1 MDKSRIKWS
10 SSVLVDVFLVNF
22 AFLFAY
28 LTCRQLGFNLLE
40 QSTPLIVYTSALADA
55 SPYPLFFCNAAVVT
69 IVRVSLLLGF
79 NLYKPMWRHAAA
91 QEFRALAMSITLAT
105 VVLIGLSMLLKT
117 AWVLFVI
124 DGFYNFMLIGFTKF
138 SFQILHGSR
147 GKEVFVGDKN
157 KPSLGTRIFKPQAGS
172 PSEGVRH
179 SIGVTNLSYPRTKVL
194 IVGAGET
201 GIGVLRAL
209 RNHPERG
216 YVPVG
221 FIDDAPRKVGKSI
234 AGIEVLGTTRDL
246 TYIARKREIEEVVIA
261 IPSAPGGKI
270 RDIIRQCEYRGCQ
283 FKIVPNIH
291 AILEG
296 RASVNPI
303 REVRFEDLLNRSTSH
318 SDIAEVSKH
327 LSGKR
332 VMVTGAGGSIG
343 SELCR
348 QVAKLNP
355 ELLILFGRGENSL
368 YFMDIELRESEP
380 ELNRALIIG
389 DIRDAAKVS
398 QITGK
403 YKPDIIF
410 HAAAHKHVKFMENH
424 PDEAVKNNILGTQNL
439 IDAAIKHD
447 VEAFILVSSDKAVNP
462 TSVYGASKR
471 VTEKLIQSKANSVL
485 DNSLAGRPRFIAVR
499 FGNVIGSRAS
509 VLPNF
514 KRQIAKG
521 GPVTVTHRE
530 ATRYFMTIPEAV
542 QLLIQAGAM
551 GNGGEILML
560 DMGDPIK
567 ILDLAQDLIRL
578 SGLEVDKDIKI
589 AFTGLEPGEKL
600 YEELLTPQEGVT
612 ATKHQ
617 RIFVASG
624 LETPPTV
631 IEERQL
637 LSDIQELS
645 QLADELD
652 AEGIVAKFQEL
663 VPTYEP
669 NRAFL
674 AESGNIPSNEDK
686 TSEIIRFE
694 AELGNISPVANRR

>member
-1 MDKSRIKWS
+1 MDKPKIKWS
-10 SSVLVDVFLVNF
+10 FTIVVDALLVNL

-28 LTCRQLGFNLLE
+28 LTGRQLGFDFLE
-40 QSTPLIVYTSALADA
+40 QATALSTILQNADL
-55 SPYPLFFCNAAVVT
+55 SPFQPQHITGFGIAAAVT
-69 IVRVSLLLGF
+69 IVRVGLLLAF
-79 NLYKPMWRHAAA
+79 NLYKPIWQYAAA
-91 QEFRALAMSITLAT
+91 KEFRALATAIIVAT
-105 VVLIGLSMLLKT
+105 VGLIGLSMLLKI
-117 AWVLFVI
+117 AWVLFLI
-124 DGFYNFMLIGFTKF
+124 DGFYNFALIGFTKF
-138 SFQILHGSR
+138 SAQIFQRDKRTIQKRAQSHKGAIGLHS
-147 GKEVFVGDKN
+147 ESQPSMQ
-157 KPSLGTRIFKPQAGS
+157 KPP
-172 PSEGVRH
+172 
-179 SIGVTNLSYPRTKVL
+179 TKVL

-209 RNHPERG
+209 RNHPEKG

-221 FIDDAPRKVGKSI
+221 FIDDAPHKVGRSV
-234 AGIEVLGTTRDL
+234 AGLEVLGTTRDL
-246 TYIARKREIEEVVIA
+246 TYIARKREIDEVVIA

-296 RASVNPI
+296 RASVSQI
-303 REVRFEDLLNRSTSH
+303 REVRFEDLLNRSTSQM
-318 SDIAEVSKH
+318 DLAEVSKY

-348 QVAKLNP
+348 QVAKLDP

-368 YFMDIELRESEP
+368 YHTDIELRESEP
-380 ELNRALIIG
+380 YLNRALVIG
-389 DIRDAAKVS
+389 DIRDNAKVS
-398 QITGK
+398 QVTRK
-403 YKPDIIF
+403 YRPDIIF

-439 IDAAIKHD
+439 INAAIEHE

-471 VTEKLIQSKANSVL
+471 VTEKLVQCKAKQN
-485 DNSLAGRPRFIAVR
+485 RTRFIAVR

-509 VLPNF
+509 VIPNF

-551 GNGGEILML
+551 GNDGEILML
-560 DMGDPIK
+560 DMGEPIK

-578 SGLEVDKDIKI
+578 SGLEVDTDIKI
-589 AFTGLEPGEKL
+589 EFTGLEPGEKL

-617 RIFVASG
+617 RIFVAQ
-624 LETPPTV
+624 LEQ
-631 IEERQL
+631 IAERQL
-637 LSDIQELS
+637 LSQIEELS
-645 QLADELD
+645 QLADALD
-652 AEGIVAKFQEL
+652 SEGIVTKFQEL
-663 VPTYEP
+663 VPTYQP

-674 AESGNIPSNEDK
+674 TEDDEDSA
-686 TSEIIRFE
+686 SEIIQFPTETETETVR
-694 AELGNISPVANRR
+694 ASRR

>member
-1 MDKSRIKWS
+1 MDKRTIKWS
-10 SSVLVDVFLVNF
+10 STILIDTVLVNL

-28 LTCRQLGFNLLE
+28 LTSKEFGFDLLKQPIPFSTLLQNADISPPQYFLG
-40 QSTPLIVYTSALADA
+40 I
-55 SPYPLFFCNAAVVT
+55 AAVVT
-69 IVRVSLLLGF
+69 IIRIGLLLGF
-79 NLYKPMWRHAAA
+79 NLYKPMWQHASVK
-91 QEFRALAMSITLAT
+91 EFRTLATAITLAT
-105 VVLIGLSMLLKT
+105 VALIGLSILTKI
-117 AWVLFVI
+117 AWVLFLI
-124 DGFYNFMLIGFTKF
+124 DGLYNFALIGFTKF
-138 SFQILHGSR
+138 SARILQEDNAS
-147 GKEVFVGDKN
+147 VDLNVQPPSLAKN
-157 KPSLGTRIFKPQAGS
+157 KDGMIAQLPPRKP
-172 PSEGVRH
+172 P
-179 SIGVTNLSYPRTKVL
+179 TKVL

-209 RNHPERG
+209 RNHPKKG

-221 FIDDAPRKVGKSI
+221 FIDDAPNKVGRSV
-234 AGIEVLGTTRDL
+234 AGLEVLGTTRDL
-246 TYIARKREIEEVVIA
+246 TYIARKREINEVVIA

-296 RASVNPI
+296 RASVSQI
-303 REVRFEDLLNRSTSH
+303 REVRYEDLLNRSTSQM
-318 SDIAEVSKH
+318 DIAEVSKY

-348 QVAKLNP
+348 QVSELDP

-368 YFMDIELRESEP
+368 YHTDIELKESEP
-380 ELNRALIIG
+380 ELNRAVIIG
-389 DIRDAAKVS
+389 DIRDDAKVS
-398 QITGK
+398 QIIRK
-403 YKPDIIF
+403 YRPHIIF

-439 IDAAIKHD
+439 IDSAIKHE

-471 VTEKLIQSKANSVL
+471 VTEKLIQCKARQN
-485 DNSLAGRPRFIAVR
+485 GTRFIAVR

-560 DMGDPIK
+560 DMGEPIK
-567 ILDLAQDLIRL
+567 ILDLAEDLIRL
-578 SGLEVDKDIKI
+578 SGLEVDRDIKI

-617 RIFVASG
+617 RIFVAQ
-624 LETPPTV
+624 LEQ
-631 IEERQL
+631 IEEKQL
-637 LSDIQELS
+637 LFQIGELS
-645 QLADELD
+645 RLADTLD
-652 AEGIVAKFQEL
+652 TEGIISTFQEL
-663 VPTYEP
+663 VPTYQP

-674 AESGNIPSNEDK
+674 EDDADS
-686 TSEIIRFE
+686 TSEIIQFPTE
-694 AELGNISPVANRR
+694 TKTANVNRR

>member
-1 MDKSRIKWS
+1 MDKPKIKWS
-10 SSVLVDVFLVNF
+10 FTIVVDVLLVNF

-28 LTCRQLGFNLLE
+28 LTSRQLGFDFLE
-40 QSTPLIVYTSALADA
+40 QSTVLSTILQNADI
-55 SPYPLFFCNAAVVT
+55 SPFQPQHVIGFGIATAVT
-69 IVRVSLLLGF
+69 IVRIGLLLAF
-79 NLYKPMWRHAAA
+79 NLYKPIWQYAAA
-91 QEFRALAMSITLAT
+91 QEFRTLAT
-105 VVLIGLSMLLKT
+105 AIIVATVGLIGLSMLLKI
-117 AWVLFVI
+117 AWVLFLI
-124 DGFYNFMLIGFTKF
+124 DGFYNFALIGFTKF
-138 SFQILHGSR
+138 SAQIFQRDKGVLHRRSQS
-147 GKEVFVGDKN
+147 N
-157 KPSLGTRIFKPQAGS
+157 KGAIGLHSESQPSMQRP
-172 PSEGVRH
+172 P
-179 SIGVTNLSYPRTKVL
+179 TKVL

-209 RNHPERG
+209 RNHPEKG
-216 YVPVG
+216 YVPIG
-221 FIDDAPRKVGKSI
+221 FIDDAPHKVGRSV
-234 AGIEVLGTTRDL
+234 AGLEVLGTTRDL
-246 TYIARKREIEEVVIA
+246 TYIARKREIDEVVIA

-296 RASVNPI
+296 RASVSQI
-303 REVRFEDLLNRSTSH
+303 REVRFEDLLNRSTSQM
-318 SDIAEVSKH
+318 DLAEVSKY

-348 QVAKLNP
+348 QVAKLDP

-368 YFMDIELRESEP
+368 YHTDIELRESEP
-380 ELNRALIIG
+380 QLNRALVIG
-389 DIRDAAKVS
+389 DIRDNAKVS
-398 QITGK
+398 QVTRK
-403 YKPDIIF
+403 YRPDIIF

-439 IDAAIKHD
+439 INAAIEHE

-471 VTEKLIQSKANSVL
+471 VTEKLVQCKAKQN
-485 DNSLAGRPRFIAVR
+485 RTRFIAVR

-509 VLPNF
+509 VIPNF

-551 GNGGEILML
+551 GNDGEILML
-560 DMGDPIK
+560 DMGEPIK

-578 SGLEVDKDIKI
+578 SGLEVDTDIKI
-589 AFTGLEPGEKL
+589 EFTGLEPGEKL

-617 RIFVASG
+617 RIFVAQ
-624 LETPPTV
+624 LEQ

-637 LSDIQELS
+637 LSQIGELS
-645 QLADELD
+645 QLADALD
-652 AEGIVAKFQEL
+652 SEGIVSKFQEL
-663 VPTYEP
+663 VPTYQP

-674 AESGNIPSNEDK
+674 TDSDED
-686 TSEIIRFE
+686 SASDIIQFPTETETETVR
-694 AELGNISPVANRR
+694 ANRR

>member
-1 MDKSRIKWS
+1 MDKPKIKWS
-10 SSVLVDVFLVNF
+10 FTIVVDVLLVNL

-28 LTCRQLGFNLLE
+28 LTSRQFGFDFLE
-40 QSTPLIVYTSALADA
+40 QPA
-55 SPYPLFFCNAAVVT
+55 PLFAILQNADLSPLQPQHVIVLGTVAGVT
-69 IVRVSLLLGF
+69 IVRIGFLLAF
-79 NLYKPMWRHAAA
+79 NLYKPIWQYAAA
-91 QEFRALAMSITLAT
+91 KEFRSLAT
-105 VVLIGLSMLLKT
+105 AIIFATVGLIGLSMLLKI
-117 AWVLFVI
+117 AWVLFLI
-124 DGFYNFMLIGFTKF
+124 DGFYNFALIGFTKF
-138 SFQILHGSR
+138 SVQILQ
-147 GKEVFVGDKN
+147 KDKQ
-157 KPSLGTRIFKPQAGS
+157 TVHRRPQKNND
-172 PSEGVRH
+172 
-179 SIGVTNLSYPRTKVL
+179 SIGLNSEPQLPIQKPPTKVL

-209 RNHPERG
+209 RNHPEKG

-221 FIDDAPRKVGKSI
+221 FIDDASHKVDRSV
-234 AGIEVLGTTRDL
+234 AGLEVLGTTRDL
-246 TYIARKREIEEVVIA
+246 TYIARKREIDEVVIA

-283 FKIVPNIH
+283 FRIVPNIH

-296 RASVNPI
+296 RASVSQI
-303 REVRFEDLLNRSTSH
+303 REVRFEDLLNRSTSQM
-318 SDIAEVSKH
+318 DLAAVSKY

-368 YFMDIELRESEP
+368 YHTDIELRESEP
-380 ELNRALIIG
+380 QINRALVIG
-389 DIRDAAKVS
+389 DIRDNAKVS
-398 QITGK
+398 QVTRK
-403 YKPDIIF
+403 YRPDIIF

-439 IDAAIKHD
+439 INAAIKHE

-462 TSVYGASKR
+462 TSVYGVSKR
-471 VTEKLIQSKANSVL
+471 VTEKLVQCKAKQN
-485 DNSLAGRPRFIAVR
+485 RTRFIAVR

-509 VLPNF
+509 VIPNF

-542 QLLIQAGAM
+542 QLLIQAGTM
-551 GNGGEILML
+551 GNDGEILML

-578 SGLEVDKDIKI
+578 SGLEVDRDIKI
-589 AFTGLEPGEKL
+589 EFTGLEPGEKL

-617 RIFVASG
+617 RIFVAQ
-624 LETPPTV
+624 LEQ

-637 LSDIQELS
+637 LSQIEELS
-645 QLADELD
+645 QLADALD
-652 AEGIVAKFQEL
+652 SEGIVSKFQEL
-663 VPTYEP
+663 VPTYQP

-674 AESGNIPSNEDK
+674 TESDVDSA
-686 TSEIIRFE
+686 SEIIQFPTETGIAR
-694 AELGNISPVANRR
+694 ANRR

>member
-1 MDKSRIKWS
+1 MDKPKIKWS
-10 SSVLVDVFLVNF
+10 SLIVIDVILINI

-28 LTCRQLGFNLLE
+28 LTSLQFGFDLLK
-40 QSTPLIVYTSALADA
+40 QPTPFSAVLQNADIPAYQYFLAV
-55 SPYPLFFCNAAVVT
+55 AAIVT
-69 IVRVSLLLGF
+69 IVRIGFLLGF
-79 NLYKPMWRHAAA
+79 NLYKPMWQHAAA
-91 QEFRALAMSITLAT
+91 QEFRKLGTAIILAT
-105 VVLIGLSMLLKT
+105 IGLIGLSMLLKI
-117 AWVLFVI
+117 AWVLFLV
-124 DGFYNFMLIGFTKF
+124 DGFYSFALIGFTKF
-138 SFQILHGSR
+138 SKQIFQKDRRVISPNPQKRKDSDGVNALSNLPTR
-147 GKEVFVGDKN
+147 
-157 KPSLGTRIFKPQAGS
+157 KPP
-172 PSEGVRH
+172 
-179 SIGVTNLSYPRTKVL
+179 TKVL

-201 GIGVLRAL
+201 GIGVLREL
-209 RNHPERG
+209 RNHPEKG

-221 FIDDAPRKVGKSI
+221 FIDDAPSKIGRTV
-234 AGIEVLGTTRDL
+234 AGLEVLGTTRDL
-246 TYIARKREIEEVVIA
+246 TYIARKREIDEVVIA

-270 RDIIRQCEYRGCQ
+270 REIIRQCEYRGCQ

-296 RASVNPI
+296 RASVSHI
-303 REVRFEDLLNRSTSH
+303 REVRFEDLLNRSTSEM
-318 SDIAEVSKH
+318 DMAEVSKY

-355 ELLILFGRGENSL
+355 ELLILFGRGENSI
-368 YFMDIELRESEP
+368 YHTDIELREFEP

-389 DIRDAAKVS
+389 DIRDNAKVA
-398 QITGK
+398 QITRK
-403 YKPDIIF
+403 YRPHIIF

-439 IDAAIKHD
+439 IDAAIKHN

-471 VTEKLIQSKANSVL
+471 VTEKLIQCKPKQN
-485 DNSLAGRPRFIAVR
+485 GTRFIAVR

-560 DMGDPIK
+560 DMGEPIK

-578 SGLEVDKDIKI
+578 SGLEVDRDIKI

-600 YEELLTPQEGVT
+600 YEELLTPKEGVT

-617 RIFVASG
+617 RIFVAQ
-624 LETPPTV
+624 LEE
-631 IEERQL
+631 IEEHQL
-637 LSDIQELS
+637 LSQIDELS
-645 QLADELD
+645 QLADSLD
-652 AEGIVAKFQEL
+652 AEGIVSKFQEL
-663 VPTYEP
+663 VPTYQP
-669 NRAFL
+669 NRAFITETDTDR
-674 AESGNIPSNEDK
+674 ESG
-686 TSEIIRFE
+686 SEIVQFPSE
-694 AELGNISPVANRR
+694 TKTATANRR

>member
-1 MDKSRIKWS
+1 MDKPKIKWRFT
-10 SSVLVDVFLVNF
+10 VVVDALLVNV

-28 LTCRQLGFNLLE
+28 LTSRQFGFDLLE
-40 QSTPLIVYTSALADA
+40 QSTWLSTILQSADTSPFQPQHLIGIG
-55 SPYPLFFCNAAVVT
+55 AAAIVT
-69 IVRVSLLLGF
+69 ITRIGLLLAF
-79 NLYKPMWRHAAA
+79 NLYKPIWKYASVK
-91 QEFRALAMSITLAT
+91 EFRTLAT
-105 VVLIGLSMLLKT
+105 AMIVATVGLIGLSMLLKI
-117 AWVLFVI
+117 AWVLFLI
-124 DGFYNFMLIGFTKF
+124 DGFYNFALIGFTKF
-138 SFQILHGSR
+138 SAQILQGDSR
-147 GKEVFVGDKN
+147 SVNRNAQG
-157 KPSLGTRIFKPQAGS
+157 Q
-172 PSEGVRH
+172 
-179 SIGVTNLSYPRTKVL
+179 TNLTETNSQSLLPTRKPPTKVL

-209 RNHPERG
+209 RNHPEKG

-221 FIDDAPRKVGKSI
+221 FIDDAPHKVDRSV
-234 AGIEVLGTTRDL
+234 AGLEVLGTTRDL
-246 TYIARKREIEEVVIA
+246 TYIARKREIDEVVIA

-296 RASVNPI
+296 RASVNQI
-303 REVRFEDLLNRSTSH
+303 REVRFEDLLNRSTSQM
-318 SDIAEVSKH
+318 DMAEVSKY

-355 ELLILFGRGENSL
+355 ELLILFGRGENSI
-368 YFMDIELRESEP
+368 YHTDIELRESEP
-380 ELNRALIIG
+380 ELNRALVIG
-389 DIRDAAKVS
+389 DIRDNAKVS
-398 QITGK
+398 QITRK
-403 YKPDIIF
+403 YRPHIIF

-439 IDAAIKHD
+439 IDAAIKHK

-471 VTEKLIQSKANSVL
+471 VTEKLIQCKARQN
-485 DNSLAGRPRFIAVR
+485 GTKFIAVR

-509 VLPNF
+509 VIPNF

-560 DMGDPIK
+560 DMGEPIK

-578 SGLEVDKDIKI
+578 SGLEVDRDIKI
-589 AFTGLEPGEKL
+589 EFTGLESGEKL

-617 RIFVASG
+617 RIFVAQM
-624 LETPPTV
+624 EE

-637 LSDIQELS
+637 LSQIEELS
-645 QLADELD
+645 QFADTLD
-652 AEGIVAKFQEL
+652 SEGIVSKFQEL
-663 VPTYEP
+663 VPTYQP
-669 NRAFL
+669 NRTFL
-674 AESGNIPSNEDK
+674 TEESDVDS
-686 TSEIIRFE
+686 TSEIIQFPTE
-694 AELGNISPVANRR
+694 TKVASADRR

>member
-1 MDKSRIKWS
+1 MDRRKIKWS
-10 SSVLVDVFLVNF
+10 FTIVSDILLVNL

-28 LTCRQLGFNLLE
+28 LTSRQLGFDFLE
-40 QSTPLIVYTSALADA
+40 QPA
-55 SPYPLFFCNAAVVT
+55 PLFAILQGADTSPFQPQHIIGFGIATAVT
-69 IVRVSLLLGF
+69 IVRIGLLLAF
-79 NLYKPMWRHAAA
+79 NLYKPIWQYAAA
-91 QEFRALAMSITLAT
+91 KEFRTLAKAIIFAT
-105 VVLIGLSMLLKT
+105 VGLIGLSIFLKVV
-117 AWVLFVI
+117 WVLFLI
-124 DGFYNFMLIGFTKF
+124 DGFYNFALIGFTKF
-138 SFQILHGSR
+138 SAQIFQRDKGAIHKRSQ
-147 GKEVFVGDKN
+147 KN
-157 KPSLGTRIFKPQAGS
+157 KGSIGGHPEFQPSLQKP
-172 PSEGVRH
+172 P
-179 SIGVTNLSYPRTKVL
+179 TKVL

-209 RNHPERG
+209 RNHPEKG

-221 FIDDAPRKVGKSI
+221 FIDDAPHKVGRSV
-234 AGIEVLGTTRDL
+234 AGLEVLGTTRDL
-246 TYIARKREIEEVVIA
+246 TYIARKREVDEVVIA

-296 RASVNPI
+296 RASVSQI
-303 REVRFEDLLNRSTSH
+303 REVRFEDLLNRSTSQM
-318 SDIAEVSKH
+318 DLAEVSKY

-348 QVAKLNP
+348 QVAKLDP

-368 YFMDIELRESEP
+368 YHTDIELRESEP
-380 ELNRALIIG
+380 QLNRALVIG
-389 DIRDAAKVS
+389 DIRDNAKVS
-398 QITGK
+398 QVTRK
-403 YKPDIIF
+403 YRPDIIF

-439 IDAAIKHD
+439 INAAIKHE

-471 VTEKLIQSKANSVL
+471 VTEKLVQCKAKQN
-485 DNSLAGRPRFIAVR
+485 ATRFIAVR

-509 VLPNF
+509 VIPNF

-551 GNGGEILML
+551 GNDGEILML

-578 SGLEVDKDIKI
+578 SGLEVDRDIKI
-589 AFTGLEPGEKL
+589 EFTGLEPGEKL

-617 RIFVASG
+617 RIFVAQ
-624 LETPPTV
+624 LEQ

-637 LSDIQELS
+637 LSQIAELS
-645 QLADELD
+645 QLADALD
-652 AEGIVAKFQEL
+652 SEGIVSKFQEL
-663 VPTYEP
+663 VPRYQP

-674 AESGNIPSNEDK
+674 TESDEDSA
-686 TSEIIRFE
+686 SEIIQFPT
-694 AELGNISPVANRR
+694 ELETARANRR

>member
-1 MDKSRIKWS
+1 MDKPKIKWS
-10 SSVLVDVFLVNF
+10 STILIDAVLVNL
-22 AFLFAY
+22 ALLFAY
-28 LTCRQLGFNLLE
+28 LTSRQFGFDLLK
-40 QSTPLIVYTSALADA
+40 QPTPFSALLQNVDI
-55 SPYPLFFCNAAVVT
+55 SPYQYFLGIATVVT
-69 IVRVSLLLGF
+69 TIRIGMLLGF
-79 NLYKPMWRHAAA
+79 NLYKPMWQHASVR
-91 QEFRALAMSITLAT
+91 EFRTLATAITLAT
-105 VVLIGLSMLLKT
+105 VGLIGLSILMKI
-117 AWVLFVI
+117 AWVLFLI
-124 DGFYNFMLIGFTKF
+124 DGLYNFALIGFTKF
-138 SFQILHGSR
+138 SARILQEDNTTTDTSFQSHALAT
-147 GKEVFVGDKN
+147 N
-157 KPSLGTRIFKPQAGS
+157 KTGMAAQLP
-172 PSEGVRH
+172 
-179 SIGVTNLSYPRTKVL
+179 PRRPPTKVL

-209 RNHPERG
+209 RNHPQKG

-221 FIDDAPRKVGKSI
+221 FIDDAPHKVGRSV
-234 AGIEVLGTTRDL
+234 AGLEVLGTTRDL
-246 TYIARKREIEEVVIA
+246 TYIARKREIGEVVIA

-296 RASVNPI
+296 RASVSQI
-303 REVRFEDLLNRSTSH
+303 REVRYEDLLNRSTSQM
-318 SDIAEVSKH
+318 DIAEVSKY

-368 YFMDIELRESEP
+368 YHTDIELRESEP
-380 ELNRALIIG
+380 ELNRAVIIG
-389 DIRDAAKVS
+389 DIRDNAKVA
-398 QITGK
+398 QITRK
-403 YKPDIIF
+403 YRPHIIF

-424 PDEAVKNNILGTQNL
+424 PDEAVKNNILGTPNL
-439 IDAAIKHD
+439 IDAAIKHE

-471 VTEKLIQSKANSVL
+471 VTEKLIQCKAKQNST
-485 DNSLAGRPRFIAVR
+485 RFIAVR

-551 GNGGEILML
+551 GNDGEILML
-560 DMGDPIK
+560 DMGEPIK
-567 ILDLAQDLIRL
+567 ILDLAEDLIRL
-578 SGLEVDKDIKI
+578 SGLEVDRDIKI

-617 RIFVASG
+617 RIFVAQ
-624 LETPPTV
+624 LEE
-631 IEERQL
+631 IQERQL
-637 LSDIQELS
+637 LSQIEELS
-645 QLADELD
+645 RLADGLD
-652 AEGIVAKFQEL
+652 TERIISTFQEL
-663 VPTYEP
+663 VPTYQP

-674 AESGNIPSNEDK
+674 TESDTDSA
-686 TSEIIRFE
+686 SEIIQFP
-694 AELGNISPVANRR
+694 AETKTAIANRR

>member
-1 MDKSRIKWS
+1 MDKPKIKWS
-10 SSVLVDVFLVNF
+10 FTIVVDVLLVNL

-28 LTCRQLGFNLLE
+28 LTGRQLGFDFLE
-40 QSTPLIVYTSALADA
+40 QATALSTILQSADI
-55 SPYPLFFCNAAVVT
+55 SPFQPQHITGFGIAAAVT
-69 IVRVSLLLGF
+69 IVRVGLLLSF
-79 NLYKPMWRHAAA
+79 NLYKPIWQYAAA
-91 QEFRALAMSITLAT
+91 KEFRALATAIIVAT
-105 VVLIGLSMLLKT
+105 VGLIGLSMLLKI
-117 AWVLFVI
+117 AWVLFLI
-124 DGFYNFMLIGFTKF
+124 DGFYNFALIGFTKF
-138 SFQILHGSR
+138 SAQIFQRDKRTIHRSAQIHKGAIGLHAESQ
-147 GKEVFVGDKN
+147 
-157 KPSLGTRIFKPQAGS
+157 PSLQKP
-172 PSEGVRH
+172 P
-179 SIGVTNLSYPRTKVL
+179 TKVL

-209 RNHPERG
+209 RNHPEKG

-221 FIDDAPRKVGKSI
+221 FIDDAPHKVSRSV
-234 AGIEVLGTTRDL
+234 AGLEVLGTTRDL
-246 TYIARKREIEEVVIA
+246 TYIARKREIDEVVIA

-296 RASVNPI
+296 RASVSQI
-303 REVRFEDLLNRSTSH
+303 REVRFEDLLNRSTSQM
-318 SDIAEVSKH
+318 DLAEVSKY

-348 QVAKLNP
+348 QVAKLDP

-368 YFMDIELRESEP
+368 YHTDIELRESEP
-380 ELNRALIIG
+380 YLNRALVIG
-389 DIRDAAKVS
+389 DIRDNAKVS
-398 QITGK
+398 QVTRK
-403 YKPDIIF
+403 YRPDIIF

-439 IDAAIKHD
+439 INAAIEHE

-471 VTEKLIQSKANSVL
+471 VTEKLVQCKAKQN
-485 DNSLAGRPRFIAVR
+485 RTRFIAVR

-509 VLPNF
+509 VIPNF

-551 GNGGEILML
+551 GNDGEILML
-560 DMGDPIK
+560 DMGEPIK

-578 SGLEVDKDIKI
+578 SGLEVDTDIKI
-589 AFTGLEPGEKL
+589 EFTGLEPGEKL

-617 RIFVASG
+617 RIFVAQ
-624 LETPPTV
+624 LEQ
-631 IEERQL
+631 IAERQL
-637 LSDIQELS
+637 LSQIEELS
-645 QLADELD
+645 QLADALD
-652 AEGIVAKFQEL
+652 SEGIVTKFQEL
-663 VPTYEP
+663 VPTYQP

-674 AESGNIPSNEDK
+674 TEDDEDSA
-686 TSEIIRFE
+686 SEIIQFPTETETVR
-694 AELGNISPVANRR
+694 ASRR

>member
-1 MDKSRIKWS
+1 MNKPKIKWS
-10 SSVLVDVFLVNF
+10 SIVVVDVLLINI
-22 AFLFAY
+22 AFLCAY
-28 LTCRQLGFNLLE
+28 LTSLQFGFNFLQ
-40 QSTPLIVYTSALADA
+40 QSTPLFAILQSVDVT
-55 SPYPLFFCNAAVVT
+55 PTQHFFGVAAVVT
-69 IVRVSLLLGF
+69 IVRLAFLLGF
-79 NLYKPMWRHAAA
+79 NLYKPMWQHAAV
-91 QEFRALAMSITLAT
+91 QEFRKLTASIIFAT
-105 VVLIGLSMLLKT
+105 VGLIGVSILLEI
-117 AWVLFVI
+117 AWVLFLI
-124 DGFYNFMLIGFTKF
+124 DGFYNFALIGFTKF
-138 SFQILHGSR
+138 SKQILQKDRRVVVTSSPNTKGSNTINGIAGPPAR
-147 GKEVFVGDKN
+147 
-157 KPSLGTRIFKPQAGS
+157 KPP
-172 PSEGVRH
+172 
-179 SIGVTNLSYPRTKVL
+179 TKVL

-201 GIGVLRAL
+201 GIGVLREL
-209 RNHPERG
+209 RNHPEKG
-216 YVPVG
+216 YVPIG
-221 FIDDAPRKVGKSI
+221 FIDDATPKVGRTV
-234 AGIEVLGTTRDL
+234 AGLEVLGTTRDL
-246 TYIARKREIEEVVIA
+246 TYITRKREVDEVVIA

-296 RASVNPI
+296 RASVNQI
-303 REVRFEDLLNRSTSH
+303 REVRFEDLLNRSISQM
-318 SDIAEVSKH
+318 DIAEVSKY

-348 QVAKLNP
+348 QVAKLDP
-355 ELLILFGRGENSL
+355 ELLILFGRGENSI
-368 YFMDIELRESEP
+368 YHTDIELREFEP

-389 DIRDAAKVS
+389 DIRDNAKVS
-398 QITGK
+398 QITRK
-403 YKPDIIF
+403 YRPHIIF

-439 IDAAIKHD
+439 IDAAIKHN

-471 VTEKLIQSKANSVL
+471 VTEKLIQCKARQN
-485 DNSLAGRPRFIAVR
+485 RTRFIAVR

-542 QLLIQAGAM
+542 QLLIQAGVM
-551 GNGGEILML
+551 GNDGEILML
-560 DMGDPIK
+560 DMGEPIK

-578 SGLEVDKDIKI
+578 SGLEVDRDIKI

-617 RIFVASG
+617 RIFVAQ
-624 LETPPTV
+624 LEE
-631 IEERQL
+631 IEEYQL
-637 LSDIQELS
+637 LSQIEELS
-645 QLADELD
+645 QLADALD
-652 AEGIVAKFQEL
+652 SEGIVTKFQEL
-663 VPTYEP
+663 VPTYQP
-669 NRAFL
+669 NRAFITETDT
-674 AESGNIPSNEDK
+674 ESG
-686 TSEIIRFE
+686 SEIIQFPSE
-694 AELGNISPVANRR
+694 TKTETKTANANRW

>member
-1 MDKSRIKWS
+1 MDKPKIKWS
-10 SSVLVDVFLVNF
+10 STILIDTALVNL

-28 LTCRQLGFNLLE
+28 LTSKQFGFDLLKQHTPFSTLL
-40 QSTPLIVYTSALADA
+40 QSADI
-55 SPYPLFFCNAAVVT
+55 SPYHYFFGIAAVVT
-69 IVRVSLLLGF
+69 IIRIGLLLGF
-79 NLYKPMWRHAAA
+79 NLYKPMWRHASVK
-91 QEFRALAMSITLAT
+91 EFRTLTTAITLAT
-105 VVLIGLSMLLKT
+105 VGLIGLSLLMKT
-117 AWVLFVI
+117 AWVLFLI
-124 DGFYNFMLIGFTKF
+124 DGLYNFALIGFTKF
-138 SFQILHGSR
+138 SAQILQKDGTTADMNSQPQS
-147 GKEVFVGDKN
+147 FAKN
-157 KPSLGTRIFKPQAGS
+157 KDGMVAQLPARKPS
-172 PSEGVRH
+172 
-179 SIGVTNLSYPRTKVL
+179 TKVL

-209 RNHPERG
+209 RNRPEKG

-221 FIDDAPRKVGKSI
+221 FIDDAPHKVGRSV
-234 AGIEVLGTTRDL
+234 AGLEVLGTTRDL
-246 TYIARKREIEEVVIA
+246 TYIARKREINEVVIA

-296 RASVNPI
+296 RASVSQI
-303 REVRFEDLLNRSTSH
+303 REVRYEDLLNRSTSQM
-318 SDIAEVSKH
+318 DIAEVSKY

-348 QVAKLNP
+348 QVAKLDP

-368 YFMDIELRESEP
+368 YHTDIELRESEP
-380 ELNRALIIG
+380 ELNRAVIIG
-389 DIRDAAKVS
+389 DIRDNAKVA
-398 QITGK
+398 QITRK
-403 YKPDIIF
+403 YRPHIIF

-471 VTEKLIQSKANSVL
+471 VTEKLIQCKARQN
-485 DNSLAGRPRFIAVR
+485 GTRFIAVR

-560 DMGDPIK
+560 DMGEPIK
-567 ILDLAQDLIRL
+567 ILDLAEDLIRL

-589 AFTGLEPGEKL
+589 AFTGLDPGEKL

-617 RIFVASG
+617 RIFVAQ
-624 LETPPTV
+624 LEQ
-631 IEERQL
+631 IEEKQL
-637 LSDIQELS
+637 VSQIKELS
-645 QLADELD
+645 QFADTLD
-652 AEGIVAKFQEL
+652 AEGIVSKFQEL
-663 VPTYEP
+663 VPTYQP

-674 AESGNIPSNEDK
+674 TESDADSTSDIIQFPAETKTASGN
-686 TSEIIRFE
+686 
-694 AELGNISPVANRR
+694 RR

>member
-1 MDKSRIKWS
+1 MDKSKIKWS
-10 SSVLVDVFLVNF
+10 FTIVVDILLVNL

-28 LTCRQLGFNLLE
+28 LTSRQFGFDFLE
-40 QSTPLIVYTSALADA
+40 QPTPLLALLQSADIAPFQPQHVIGLGT
-55 SPYPLFFCNAAVVT
+55 AAVVT
-69 IVRVSLLLGF
+69 IVRIGLLLAF
-79 NLYKPMWRHAAA
+79 NLYKPIWQHAAA
-91 QEFRALAMSITLAT
+91 KEFRALATAIIVAT
-105 VVLIGLSMLLKT
+105 VGLIGTSMLLKI
-117 AWVLFVI
+117 AWIHFLI
-124 DGFYNFMLIGFTKF
+124 DGFYNFALIGFTKF
-138 SFQILHGSR
+138 SVQILQRDKSAVHKRSQNNR
-147 GKEVFVGDKN
+147 GPIGTNPESQLPVQ
-157 KPSLGTRIFKPQAGS
+157 KPP
-172 PSEGVRH
+172 
-179 SIGVTNLSYPRTKVL
+179 TKVL

-209 RNHPERG
+209 RNHPEKG

-221 FIDDAPRKVGKSI
+221 FIDDAPHKVGRSV
-234 AGIEVLGTTRDL
+234 AGLEVLGTTRDL
-246 TYIARKREIEEVVIA
+246 TYIARKREIDEVVIA

-296 RASVNPI
+296 RASVNQI
-303 REVRFEDLLNRSTSH
+303 REVRFEDLLNRSTSQM
-318 SDIAEVSKH
+318 DFAEVSKH

-348 QVAKLNP
+348 QVAKLHP

-368 YFMDIELRESEP
+368 YHTDIELRESEP
-380 ELNRALIIG
+380 ELNRAVVIG
-389 DIRDAAKVS
+389 DIRDDAKVS
-398 QITGK
+398 QITRK
-403 YKPDIIF
+403 YRPHIIF

-439 IDAAIKHD
+439 INAAIKHE

-471 VTEKLIQSKANSVL
+471 VTEKLVQCKAKQN
-485 DNSLAGRPRFIAVR
+485 GTRFIAVR

-509 VLPNF
+509 VIPNF

-560 DMGDPIK
+560 DMGEPIK

-578 SGLEVDKDIKI
+578 SGLEVDRDIKI
-589 AFTGLEPGEKL
+589 EFTGLEPGEKL

-617 RIFVASG
+617 RIFVAQ
-624 LETPPTV
+624 LEQ

-637 LSDIQELS
+637 ISQIEELS
-645 QLADELD
+645 QLADALD
-652 AEGIVAKFQEL
+652 SEGIVSKFQEL

-669 NRAFL
+669 NRSFL
-674 AESGNIPSNEDK
+674 TESDVDSA
-686 TSEIIRFE
+686 SEIIRFPTE
-694 AELGNISPVANRR
+694 TEETASANRR

>member
-1 MDKSRIKWS
+1 MDKPKIKWS
-10 SSVLVDVFLVNF
+10 FTIVVDVLLVNL

-28 LTCRQLGFNLLE
+28 LTSRQFGFDFLE
-40 QSTPLIVYTSALADA
+40 QPA
-55 SPYPLFFCNAAVVT
+55 PLFAILQNADLSPLQPQHVIGLGTVAGVT
-69 IVRVSLLLGF
+69 IVRIGFLLAF
-79 NLYKPMWRHAAA
+79 NLYKPIWQYAAA
-91 QEFRALAMSITLAT
+91 KEFRSLAT
-105 VVLIGLSMLLKT
+105 AIIFATVGLIGLSMLLKI
-117 AWVLFVI
+117 AWVLFLI
-124 DGFYNFMLIGFTKF
+124 DGFYNFALIGFTKF
-138 SFQILHGSR
+138 SVQILQKDKQTVHR
-147 GKEVFVGDKN
+147 RPQKN
-157 KPSLGTRIFKPQAGS
+157 KD
-172 PSEGVRH
+172 
-179 SIGVTNLSYPRTKVL
+179 SIGLNSEPQLPIQKPPTKVL

-209 RNHPERG
+209 RNHPEKG

-221 FIDDAPRKVGKSI
+221 FIDDAPHKVGRSV
-234 AGIEVLGTTRDL
+234 AGLEVLGTTRDL
-246 TYIARKREIEEVVIA
+246 TYIARKREIDEVVIA

-283 FKIVPNIH
+283 FRIVPNIH

-296 RASVNPI
+296 RASVSQI
-303 REVRFEDLLNRSTSH
+303 REVRFEDLLNRSTSQM
-318 SDIAEVSKH
+318 DLAAVSKY

-368 YFMDIELRESEP
+368 YHTDIELRESEP
-380 ELNRALIIG
+380 QINRALVIG
-389 DIRDAAKVS
+389 DIRDNAKVS
-398 QITGK
+398 QVTRK
-403 YKPDIIF
+403 YRPDIIF

-439 IDAAIKHD
+439 INAAIKHE

-462 TSVYGASKR
+462 TSVYGVSKR
-471 VTEKLIQSKANSVL
+471 VTEKLVQCKAKQN
-485 DNSLAGRPRFIAVR
+485 RTRFIAVR

-509 VLPNF
+509 VIPNF

-542 QLLIQAGAM
+542 QLLIQAGTM
-551 GNGGEILML
+551 GNDGEILML

-578 SGLEVDKDIKI
+578 SGLEVDRDIKI
-589 AFTGLEPGEKL
+589 EFTGLEPGEKL

-617 RIFVASG
+617 RIFVAQ
-624 LETPPTV
+624 LEQ

-637 LSDIQELS
+637 LSQIEELS
-645 QLADELD
+645 QLADALD
-652 AEGIVAKFQEL
+652 SEGIVSKFQEL
-663 VPTYEP
+663 VPTYQP

-674 AESGNIPSNEDK
+674 TESDVDSA
-686 TSEIIRFE
+686 SEIIQFPTETGIAR
-694 AELGNISPVANRR
+694 ANRR

>member
-1 MDKSRIKWS
+1 MDKPKIKWS
-10 SSVLVDVFLVNF
+10 FTVVVDALLVNV

-28 LTCRQLGFNLLE
+28 LTSRQFGLDLLE
-40 QSTPLIVYTSALADA
+40 QSTWLSAILQSADTA
-55 SPYPLFFCNAAVVT
+55 PFQPQHLVGIGAAAVVT
-69 IVRVSLLLGF
+69 ITRIGLLLAF
-79 NLYKPMWRHAAA
+79 NLYKPIWKYASVK
-91 QEFRALAMSITLAT
+91 EFRTLAT
-105 VVLIGLSMLLKT
+105 AMIVATVGLIGLSMLLKI
-117 AWVLFVI
+117 AWVLFLI
-124 DGFYNFMLIGFTKF
+124 DGFYNFALIGFTKF
-138 SFQILHGSR
+138 SAQILQGDGRSVSQNSQKHINLAETNSQSR
-147 GKEVFVGDKN
+147 LTRR
-157 KPSLGTRIFKPQAGS
+157 KPP
-172 PSEGVRH
+172 
-179 SIGVTNLSYPRTKVL
+179 TKVL

-209 RNHPERG
+209 RNHPEKG

-221 FIDDAPRKVGKSI
+221 FIDDAPRKVGRSV
-234 AGIEVLGTTRDL
+234 AGLEVLGTTRDL
-246 TYIARKREIEEVVIA
+246 TYIARKREIDEVVIA

-296 RASVNPI
+296 RASVNQI
-303 REVRFEDLLNRSTSH
+303 REVRFEDLLNRSTTQM
-318 SDIAEVSKH
+318 DMAEVSKY

-355 ELLILFGRGENSL
+355 ELLILFGRGENSI
-368 YFMDIELRESEP
+368 YHTDIELRESEP
-380 ELNRALIIG
+380 ELNRALVIG
-389 DIRDAAKVS
+389 DIRDNAKVS
-398 QITGK
+398 QITRK
-403 YKPDIIF
+403 YRPHIIF

-439 IDAAIKHD
+439 IDAAIKHK

-471 VTEKLIQSKANSVL
+471 VTEKLIQCKARQN
-485 DNSLAGRPRFIAVR
+485 GTKFISVR

-509 VLPNF
+509 VIPNF

-560 DMGDPIK
+560 DMGEPIK

-578 SGLEVDKDIKI
+578 SGLEVDRDIKI

-617 RIFVASG
+617 RIFVAQM
-624 LETPPTV
+624 EE

-637 LSDIQELS
+637 LSQIEELS
-645 QLADELD
+645 QLADALD
-652 AEGIVAKFQEL
+652 SEGIVSKFQEL
-663 VPTYEP
+663 VPTYQP
-669 NRAFL
+669 NRTFL
-674 AESGNIPSNEDK
+674 TEESDVDS
-686 TSEIIRFE
+686 TSEIIQFPTE
-694 AELGNISPVANRR
+694 TKVASANRR

>member
-1 MDKSRIKWS
+1 MDRPKIKWS
-10 SSVLVDVFLVNF
+10 FTIVVDVLLVNL

-28 LTCRQLGFNLLE
+28 LTGRQLGFDFLE
-40 QSTPLIVYTSALADA
+40 QATGLSTILQSVDI
-55 SPYPLFFCNAAVVT
+55 SPFQPQHITGFGVAAAVT
-69 IVRVSLLLGF
+69 IVRVGLLLTF
-79 NLYKPMWRHAAA
+79 NLYKPIWQYAAA
-91 QEFRALAMSITLAT
+91 KEFRALATAIIVAT
-105 VVLIGLSMLLKT
+105 VGLIGLSMLLKI
-117 AWVLFVI
+117 AWVLFLI
-124 DGFYNFMLIGFTKF
+124 DGFYNFALIGFTKF
-138 SFQILHGSR
+138 SAQIFQRDKGTIHRRPQSNKGAIGLHAESQPSMQ
-147 GKEVFVGDKN
+147 
-157 KPSLGTRIFKPQAGS
+157 KPP
-172 PSEGVRH
+172 
-179 SIGVTNLSYPRTKVL
+179 TKVL

-209 RNHPERG
+209 RNHPEKG

-221 FIDDAPRKVGKSI
+221 FIDDAPHKVGRSV
-234 AGIEVLGTTRDL
+234 AGLEVLGTTRDL
-246 TYIARKREIEEVVIA
+246 TYIARKREINEVVIA

-270 RDIIRQCEYRGCQ
+270 RDIIRQCEYRDCQ

-296 RASVNPI
+296 RASVSQI
-303 REVRFEDLLNRSTSH
+303 REVRFEDLLNRSTSQM
-318 SDIAEVSKH
+318 DLAEVSKY

-348 QVAKLNP
+348 QVAKLDP

-368 YFMDIELRESEP
+368 YHTDIELRESEP
-380 ELNRALIIG
+380 YLNRALVIG
-389 DIRDAAKVS
+389 DIRDNAKVS
-398 QITGK
+398 QVTRK
-403 YKPDIIF
+403 YRPDIIF

-439 IDAAIKHD
+439 INAAIEHE

-471 VTEKLIQSKANSVL
+471 VTEKLVQCKAKQN
-485 DNSLAGRPRFIAVR
+485 RTRFIAVR

-509 VLPNF
+509 VIPNF

-551 GNGGEILML
+551 GNDGEILML

-578 SGLEVDKDIKI
+578 SGLEVDTDIKI
-589 AFTGLEPGEKL
+589 EFTGLEPGEKL

-617 RIFVASG
+617 RIFVAQ
-624 LETPPTV
+624 LEQ
-631 IEERQL
+631 IAERQL
-637 LSDIQELS
+637 LSQIEELS
-645 QLADELD
+645 QLADALD
-652 AEGIVAKFQEL
+652 SEGIVTKFQEL
-663 VPTYEP
+663 VPTYQP

-674 AESGNIPSNEDK
+674 TEDDEDSASDIIQFPTETEMEGLIP
-686 TSEIIRFE
+686 
-694 AELGNISPVANRR
+694 NRR

>member
-1 MDKSRIKWS
+1 MAKPQVKWRS
-10 SSVLVDVFLVNF
+10 SIVIDVILVNT

-28 LTCRQLGFNLLE
+28 YTCKQLGFDLIENLLFVNE
-40 QSTPLIVYTSALADA
+40 LQNGKLAPETAQLAPLFPYGA
-55 SPYPLFFCNAAVVT
+55 SPYHYYFTIAAIVT
-69 IVRVSLLLGF
+69 LVRISSLLGF
-79 NLYKPMWRHAAA
+79 NLYKPIWQYADV
-91 QEFRALAMSITLAT
+91 QEFRALTGATALAT
-105 VVLIGLSMLLKT
+105 LVLVALASFLNLP
-117 AWVLFVI
+117 WVPFLI
-124 DGFYNFMLIGFTKF
+124 DGLYNFVFFFWGRSCLTMQRPPYSPIYFFKKLREQQRSRNKM
-138 SFQILHGSR
+138 QLH
-147 GKEVFVGDKN
+147 
-157 KPSLGTRIFKPQAGS
+157 
-172 PSEGVRH
+172 
-179 SIGVTNLSYPRTKVL
+179 LSSCKKVL

-209 RNHPERG
+209 RNHPEKG
-216 YVPVG
+216 YLPIG
-221 FIDDAPRKVGKSI
+221 FIDDDLRKIGKSI
-234 AGIEVLGTTRDL
+234 LGLEVLGTTRDL
-246 TYIARKREIEEVVIA
+246 TYITRKREIKEVVIA
-261 IPSAPGGKI
+261 IPSAPSGKI
-270 RDIIRQCEYRGCQ
+270 REIIRRCEYRGCQ
-283 FKIVPNIH
+283 FRIVPNIH

-296 RASVNPI
+296 RASVNHI
-303 REVRFEDLLNRSTSH
+303 REVRFEDLLNRSTSEI
-318 SDIAEVSKH
+318 DIAEVSKY

-332 VMVTGAGGSIG
+332 VVVTGAGGSIG

-368 YFMDIELRESEP
+368 YHTDIELRESEP
-380 ELNRALIIG
+380 HLNRAVIVG
-389 DIRDAAKVS
+389 DIRDNSKVNKII
-398 QITGK
+398 QK
-403 YKPDIIF
+403 YKPHIIF

-439 IDAAIKHD
+439 IEAAIEHH

-471 VTEKLIQSKANSVL
+471 VTEKLIQCKARRN
-485 DNSLAGRPRFIAVR
+485 GTRFIAVR

-560 DMGDPIK
+560 DMGEPIK
-567 ILDLAQDLIRL
+567 ILDLARALIRL
-578 SGLEVDKDIKI
+578 SGLEVEKDIKI
-589 AFTGLEPGEKL
+589 AFTGLDPGEKL

-617 RIFVASG
+617 RIFVAQ
-624 LETPPTV
+624 LEK

-637 LSDIQELS
+637 LSQIEELA
-645 QLADELD
+645 QLADALD

-669 NRAFL
+669 NRTFHTDSD
-674 AESGNIPSNEDK
+674 EDITSSTEKPDIVRFPNETK
-686 TSEIIRFE
+686 TDEDDV
-694 AELGNISPVANRR
+694 LLTNRNVH

>member
-1 MDKSRIKWS
+1 MAKPEKKWRS
-10 SSVLVDVFLVNF
+10 SIVIDVILVNL
-22 AFLFAY
+22 AFLFSCY
-28 LTCRQLGFNLLE
+28 TCSQLDFNLIESLPFMGE
-40 QSTPLIVYTSALADA
+40 LQNGQVAPGLSQLVPIFLSGV
-55 SPYPLFFCNAAVVT
+55 SPYQSYFTITAVVT
-69 IVRVSLLLGF
+69 LVRISLLLSF
-79 NLYKPMWRHAAA
+79 NLYKPMWQYADIR
-91 QEFRALAMSITLAT
+91 EFRALTGSIALAT
-105 VVLIGLSMLLKT
+105 LILVALASHLKLP
-117 AWVLFVI
+117 WVPFLI
-124 DGFYNFMLIGFTKF
+124 DGLYNFAFFFWFRSCITTKRNSG
-138 SFQILHGSR
+138 SFIHFLKKKMNNQHR
-147 GKEVFVGDKN
+147 FRN
-157 KPSLGTRIFKPQAGS
+157 KAQPPIPSYK
-172 PSEGVRH
+172 
-179 SIGVTNLSYPRTKVL
+179 KVL

-201 GIGVLRAL
+201 GIGVLRTL
-209 RNHPERG
+209 RNHPEKG
-216 YVPVG
+216 YLPIG
-221 FIDDAPRKVGKSI
+221 FIDDDSRKVGNSI
-234 AGIEVLGTTRDL
+234 SGLEVLGTTRDL
-246 TYIARKREIEEVVIA
+246 TYIARKREIEEIVIA

-270 RDIIRQCEYRGCQ
+270 RDIILQCEYRGCQ

-296 RASVNPI
+296 RASVSHI
-303 REVRFEDLLNRSTSH
+303 REVRFEDLLNRSTSQ
-318 SDIAEVSKH
+318 IELAEVSKY

-368 YFMDIELRESEP
+368 YHTDIELRESKP
-380 ELNRALIIG
+380 ALNRAVIVG
-389 DIRDAAKVS
+389 DIRDNAKVNKII
-398 QITGK
+398 QK
-403 YKPDIIF
+403 YKPHIIF

-439 IDAAIKHD
+439 IEAAIEHH
-447 VEAFILVSSDKAVNP
+447 VQAFILVSSDKAVNP

-471 VTEKLIQSKANSVL
+471 VTEKLIQCKARRN
-485 DNSLAGRPRFIAVR
+485 GTRFIAVR

-560 DMGDPIK
+560 DMGEPIK
-567 ILDLAQDLIRL
+567 ILHLAQELIRL
-578 SGLEVDKDIKI
+578 SGLEVDRDIRI
-589 AFTGLEPGEKL
+589 EFTGLKPGEKL

-617 RIFVASG
+617 RIFVAQ
-624 LETPPTV
+624 LEK

-637 LSDIQELS
+637 LSQIEELT
-645 QLADELD
+645 QLADALD

-669 NRAFL
+669 NRVFSADSDANDTHRTTAKPDIVRFPT
-674 AESGNIPSNEDK
+674 EIETEENEALL
-686 TSEIIRFE
+686 I
-694 AELGNISPVANRR
+694 NRNLR

>member
-1 MDKSRIKWS
+1 MDRPKIKWS
-10 SSVLVDVFLVNF
+10 STILIDAVLVNL
-22 AFLFAY
+22 ALLFAY
-28 LTCRQLGFNLLE
+28 LTSRQFGFDLLK
-40 QSTPLIVYTSALADA
+40 QPTPFSTLLQNVDI
-55 SPYPLFFCNAAVVT
+55 SPYQYFLGIAAVVT
-69 IVRVSLLLGF
+69 IIRIGMLLGF
-79 NLYKPMWRHAAA
+79 NLYKPMWQHASVK
-91 QEFRALAMSITLAT
+91 EFRTLATAITLAT
-105 VVLIGLSMLLKT
+105 VGLIGLSILMKI
-117 AWVLFVI
+117 AWVLFLI
-124 DGFYNFMLIGFTKF
+124 DGLYNFALIGFTKF
-138 SFQILHGSR
+138 SARILQEDHPTSNTSSQSR
-147 GKEVFVGDKN
+147 PAAKN
-157 KPSLGTRIFKPQAGS
+157 KVGMVAQLPARRS
-172 PSEGVRH
+172 P
-179 SIGVTNLSYPRTKVL
+179 TKVL

-209 RNHPERG
+209 RNHPQKG

-221 FIDDAPRKVGKSI
+221 FIDDAPHKVGRSV
-234 AGIEVLGTTRDL
+234 AGLEVLGTTRDL
-246 TYIARKREIEEVVIA
+246 TYIARKREIGEVVIA

-296 RASVNPI
+296 RASVSQI
-303 REVRFEDLLNRSTSH
+303 REVRYEDLLNRSTSQM
-318 SDIAEVSKH
+318 DIAEVSKY

-348 QVAKLNP
+348 QVAKLDP

-368 YFMDIELRESEP
+368 YHTDIELRESEP
-380 ELNRALIIG
+380 ELNRAVIIG
-389 DIRDAAKVS
+389 DIRDNAKVS
-398 QITGK
+398 QITRK
-403 YKPDIIF
+403 YRPHIIF

-439 IDAAIKHD
+439 IDAAIKHE

-471 VTEKLIQSKANSVL
+471 VTEKLIQCKAKQN
-485 DNSLAGRPRFIAVR
+485 GTRFIAVR

-542 QLLIQAGAM
+542 QLLIQAGTM
-551 GNGGEILML
+551 GNGGEIMML
-560 DMGDPIK
+560 DMGEPIK
-567 ILDLAQDLIRL
+567 ILDLAEDLIRL
-578 SGLEVDKDIKI
+578 SGLEVDRDIKI

-617 RIFVASG
+617 RIFVAQ
-624 LETPPTV
+624 LEQ
-631 IEERQL
+631 IAENQL
-637 LSDIQELS
+637 LSQIEGLS
-645 QLADELD
+645 RLADTLD
-652 AEGIVAKFQEL
+652 TDGIISKFQEL
-663 VPTYEP
+663 VPTYQP

-674 AESGNIPSNEDK
+674 TESDTDSA
-686 TSEIIRFE
+686 SEIIQFPTE
-694 AELGNISPVANRR
+694 KKTASTNRR

>member
-1 MDKSRIKWS
+1 MDKPKIKWS
-10 SSVLVDVFLVNF
+10 FTIVVDVLLVNL

-28 LTCRQLGFNLLE
+28 LTGKQLGFDFLE
-40 QSTPLIVYTSALADA
+40 QATGLSTILQSADI
-55 SPYPLFFCNAAVVT
+55 SPFQPQHITGFGIAAAVT
-69 IVRVSLLLGF
+69 IVRVGLLLSF
-79 NLYKPMWRHAAA
+79 NLYKPIWQYAAA
-91 QEFRALAMSITLAT
+91 KEFRALATAIIVAT
-105 VVLIGLSMLLKT
+105 VGLIGLSMLLKI
-117 AWVLFVI
+117 AWVLFLI
-124 DGFYNFMLIGFTKF
+124 DGFYNFALIGFTKF
-138 SFQILHGSR
+138 SAQIFQRDKGTIHRRPQSNKGAIGLH
-147 GKEVFVGDKN
+147 
-157 KPSLGTRIFKPQAGS
+157 AGS
-172 PSEGVRH
+172 QPSMQK
-179 SIGVTNLSYPRTKVL
+179 PPTKVL

-209 RNHPERG
+209 RNHPEKG

-221 FIDDAPRKVGKSI
+221 FIDDAPHKVGRSV
-234 AGIEVLGTTRDL
+234 AGLEVLGTTRDL
-246 TYIARKREIEEVVIA
+246 TYIARKREIDEVVIA

-270 RDIIRQCEYRGCQ
+270 RDIIRQCEYRDCQ

-296 RASVNPI
+296 RASVSQI
-303 REVRFEDLLNRSTSH
+303 REVRFEDLLKRSTSQM
-318 SDIAEVSKH
+318 DLAEVSKY

-348 QVAKLNP
+348 QVAKLDP

-368 YFMDIELRESEP
+368 YHTDIELREFEP
-380 ELNRALIIG
+380 YLNRALVIG
-389 DIRDAAKVS
+389 DIRDNAKVS
-398 QITGK
+398 QVTRK
-403 YKPDIIF
+403 YRPDIIF

-439 IDAAIKHD
+439 INAAIEHE

-471 VTEKLIQSKANSVL
+471 VTEKLVQCKAKQN
-485 DNSLAGRPRFIAVR
+485 RTRFIAVR

-509 VLPNF
+509 VIPNF

-551 GNGGEILML
+551 GNDGEILML
-560 DMGDPIK
+560 DMGEPIK

-578 SGLEVDKDIKI
+578 SGLEVDTDIKI
-589 AFTGLEPGEKL
+589 EFTGLEPGEKL

-617 RIFVASG
+617 RIFVAQ
-624 LETPPTV
+624 LEQ
-631 IEERQL
+631 IAERQL
-637 LSDIQELS
+637 LSQIEELS
-645 QLADELD
+645 QLADALD
-652 AEGIVAKFQEL
+652 SEGIVTKFQEL
-663 VPTYEP
+663 VPTYQP

-674 AESGNIPSNEDK
+674 TENDEDSA
-686 TSEIIRFE
+686 SEIIQFPTETE
-694 AELGNISPVANRR
+694 AETVRASRR

>member
-1 MDKSRIKWS
+1 MDKPKIKWS
-10 SSVLVDVFLVNF
+10 STILIDAVLVNL
-22 AFLFAY
+22 ALLFAY
-28 LTCRQLGFNLLE
+28 LTSRQFGFDLLK
-40 QSTPLIVYTSALADA
+40 QPTPFSSLLQNVDI
-55 SPYPLFFCNAAVVT
+55 SPYQYFLGIATVVT
-69 IVRVSLLLGF
+69 TIRIGMLLGF
-79 NLYKPMWRHAAA
+79 NLYKPMWQHASVR
-91 QEFRALAMSITLAT
+91 EFRTLATAITLAT
-105 VVLIGLSMLLKT
+105 VGLIGLSILMKI
-117 AWVLFVI
+117 AWVLFLI
-124 DGFYNFMLIGFTKF
+124 DGLYNFALIGFTKF
-138 SFQILHGSR
+138 SARILQEDNTTTDTSFQSHAPAT
-147 GKEVFVGDKN
+147 N
-157 KPSLGTRIFKPQAGS
+157 KTGIAAQLS
-172 PSEGVRH
+172 PRR
-179 SIGVTNLSYPRTKVL
+179 PPTKVL

-209 RNHPERG
+209 RNHPQKG

-221 FIDDAPRKVGKSI
+221 FIDDAPHKVGRSV
-234 AGIEVLGTTRDL
+234 AGLEVLGTTRDL
-246 TYIARKREIEEVVIA
+246 TYIARKREIGEVVIA

-296 RASVNPI
+296 RASVNQI
-303 REVRFEDLLNRSTSH
+303 REVRYEDLLNRSTSQM
-318 SDIAEVSKH
+318 DIAEVSKY

-368 YFMDIELRESEP
+368 YHTDIELRESEP
-380 ELNRALIIG
+380 ELNRAVIIG
-389 DIRDAAKVS
+389 DIRDNAKIS
-398 QITGK
+398 QITRK
-403 YKPDIIF
+403 YRPHIIF

-439 IDAAIKHD
+439 IDAAIKHE

-471 VTEKLIQSKANSVL
+471 VTEKLIQCKAKQNST
-485 DNSLAGRPRFIAVR
+485 RFIAVR

-551 GNGGEILML
+551 GNDGEILML
-560 DMGDPIK
+560 DMGEPIK
-567 ILDLAQDLIRL
+567 ILDLAEDLIRL
-578 SGLEVDKDIKI
+578 SGLEVDRDIKI

-617 RIFVASG
+617 RIFVAQ
-624 LETPPTV
+624 LEE

-637 LSDIQELS
+637 LSQIEELS
-645 QLADELD
+645 RLADGLD
-652 AEGIVAKFQEL
+652 TEGIISTFQEL
-663 VPTYEP
+663 VPTYQP

-674 AESGNIPSNEDK
+674 TESDTDSA
-686 TSEIIRFE
+686 SEIIQFP
-694 AELGNISPVANRR
+694 AETKTAIANRR

>member
-1 MDKSRIKWS
+1 MDKPKIKWS
-10 SSVLVDVFLVNF
+10 SLIVVDVILINI

-28 LTCRQLGFNLLE
+28 LTSLQFGFDLLK
-40 QSTPLIVYTSALADA
+40 QPTPFSAVLQNADIPA
-55 SPYPLFFCNAAVVT
+55 YQYFFAVAAIVT
-69 IVRVSLLLGF
+69 IVRIGFLLGF
-79 NLYKPMWRHAAA
+79 NLYKPMWQHAAA
-91 QEFRALAMSITLAT
+91 QEFRKLGTAIILAT
-105 VVLIGLSMLLKT
+105 IGLIGLSILLKI
-117 AWVLFVI
+117 AWVLFLV
-124 DGFYNFMLIGFTKF
+124 DGFYSFALIGFTKF
-138 SFQILHGSR
+138 SKQIFQKDRRVISTNPQ
-147 GKEVFVGDKN
+147 KN
-157 KPSLGTRIFKPQAGS
+157 KASDRVNALSNLPTRKP
-172 PSEGVRH
+172 P
-179 SIGVTNLSYPRTKVL
+179 TKVL

-201 GIGVLRAL
+201 GIGVLREL
-209 RNHPERG
+209 RNHPEKG
-216 YVPVG
+216 YVPIG
-221 FIDDAPRKVGKSI
+221 FIDDAASKIGRTV
-234 AGIEVLGTTRDL
+234 AGLEVLGTTRDL
-246 TYIARKREIEEVVIA
+246 TYIARKREIDEVVIA

-270 RDIIRQCEYRGCQ
+270 REIIRQCEYRGCQ

-296 RASVNPI
+296 RASVSHI
-303 REVRFEDLLNRSTSH
+303 REVRFEDLLNRSISQMNM
-318 SDIAEVSKH
+318 AEVSKY

-355 ELLILFGRGENSL
+355 ELLILFGRGENSI
-368 YFMDIELRESEP
+368 YHTDIELREFEP

-389 DIRDAAKVS
+389 DIRDNAKVA
-398 QITGK
+398 QITRK
-403 YKPDIIF
+403 YRPHIIF

-439 IDAAIKHD
+439 IDAAIKHK

-471 VTEKLIQSKANSVL
+471 VTEKLIQCKAKQN
-485 DNSLAGRPRFIAVR
+485 GTRFIAVR

-560 DMGDPIK
+560 DMGEPIK

-578 SGLEVDKDIKI
+578 SGLEVDRDIKI

-600 YEELLTPQEGVT
+600 YEELLTPKEGVT

-617 RIFVASG
+617 RIFVAQ
-624 LETPPTV
+624 LEE
-631 IEERQL
+631 IEEHQL
-637 LSDIQELS
+637 LSQIDELS
-645 QLADELD
+645 LLADGLD

-663 VPTYEP
+663 VPTYQP

-674 AESGNIPSNEDK
+674 TETETDSG
-686 TSEIIRFE
+686 SEIVQFP
-694 AELGNISPVANRR
+694 AETKTATANRR

>member
-1 MDKSRIKWS
+1 MDKSRIRWS
-10 SSVLVDVFLVNF
+10 SSVVVDALLVNF
-22 AFLFAY
+22 AFLLAY
-28 LTCRQLGFNLLE
+28 LTCRHLGFNLLE
-40 QSTPLIVYTSALADA
+40 QPTPLPVYESTLAAA
-55 SPYPLFFCNAAVVT
+55 SPYQLFFSIAAVVT

-79 NLYKPMWRHAAA
+79 NLYKPMWRYAAA

-105 VVLIGLSMLLKT
+105 AALIGLSLFLKT
-117 AWVLFVI
+117 AWVLFLI
-124 DGFYNFMLIGFTKF
+124 DGFYNFVLIGFTKF
-138 SFQILHGSR
+138 SFQILHGGKR
-147 GKEVFVGDKN
+147 KEVFVWDEN
-157 KPSLGTRIFKPQAGS
+157 KPSLSTRIFKSQSNS
-172 PSEGVRH
+172 PLEE
-179 SIGVTNLSYPRTKVL
+179 TPLSSGRKPRTKVL

-209 RNHPERG
+209 RNHPEKG

-221 FIDDAPRKVGKSI
+221 FIDDDPRKVGKSI

-246 TYIARKREIEEVVIA
+246 TYIVRKREIEEVVIA

-296 RASVNPI
+296 RASINHI
-303 REVRFEDLLNRSTSH
+303 REVRFEDLLNRSTSQM
-318 SDIAEVSKH
+318 DIAEVSKY

-368 YFMDIELRESEP
+368 YHTDIELRESEP
-380 ELNRALIIG
+380 DLNRALIIG
-389 DIRDAAKVS
+389 DIRDNAKVS
-398 QITGK
+398 QITRK

-439 IDAAIKHD
+439 INAAIKHN

-471 VTEKLIQSKANSVL
+471 VTEKLIQSKANSVRAT
-485 DNSLAGRPRFIAVR
+485 SGRDAPRFIAVR

-560 DMGDPIK
+560 DMGEPIK

-617 RIFVASG
+617 RIFVAQ
-624 LETPPTV
+624 LEK

-637 LSDIQELS
+637 LSDIKALS
-645 QLADELD
+645 QLADALD

-674 AESGNIPSNEDK
+674 AESDEDK
-686 TSEIIRFE
+686 ASDIIRFQ
-694 AELGNISPVANRR
+694 AETNPVIAHRR

>member
-1 MDKSRIKWS
+1 MDRSKIKWS
-10 SSVLVDVFLVNF
+10 FTIVVDILLVNL

-28 LTCRQLGFNLLE
+28 LTSRQFGFDFLE
-40 QSTPLIVYTSALADA
+40 QPI
-55 SPYPLFFCNAAVVT
+55 PLFALLQSTDVSPFQPQHVIGIGAAVVVT
-69 IVRVSLLLGF
+69 VVRIGLLLAF
-79 NLYKPMWRHAAA
+79 NLYKPIWQYAAA
-91 QEFRALAMSITLAT
+91 KEFRALATASILAT
-105 VVLIGLSMLLKT
+105 AGLIGLSMLLKI
-117 AWVLFVI
+117 AWVLFLI
-124 DGFYNFMLIGFTKF
+124 DGFYNFALIGFTKF
-138 SFQILHGSR
+138 SVQILQQDKGSVR
-147 GKEVFVGDKN
+147 RRSQNGKV
-157 KPSLGTRIFKPQAGS
+157 PLGTNAESQ
-172 PSEGVRH
+172 
-179 SIGVTNLSYPRTKVL
+179 LSTLKLSTKVL

-209 RNHPERG
+209 RNHPEKG

-221 FIDDAPRKVGKSI
+221 FIDDAPHKVGRSV
-234 AGIEVLGTTRDL
+234 AGLEVLGTTRDL
-246 TYIARKREIEEVVIA
+246 TYIARKREIDEVVIA

-296 RASVNPI
+296 RASVSQI
-303 REVRFEDLLNRSTSH
+303 REVRFEDLLNRSTSQMNL
-318 SDIAEVSKH
+318 AEVSKY

-348 QVAKLNP
+348 QAAKLNP

-368 YFMDIELRESEP
+368 YHTDIELRESEP
-380 ELNRALIIG
+380 QLNRALVIG
-389 DIRDAAKVS
+389 DIRDDAKVS
-398 QITGK
+398 QITRK
-403 YKPDIIF
+403 YRPHIIF

-439 IDAAIKHD
+439 INAAIKHE

-471 VTEKLIQSKANSVL
+471 VTEKLVQCKAKQN
-485 DNSLAGRPRFIAVR
+485 GTRFIAVR

-509 VLPNF
+509 VIPNF

-551 GNGGEILML
+551 GNDGEILML
-560 DMGDPIK
+560 DMGEPIK

-578 SGLEVDKDIKI
+578 SGLEVDRDIKI
-589 AFTGLEPGEKL
+589 EFTGLEPGEKL

-617 RIFVASG
+617 RIFVAQ
-624 LETPPTV
+624 LEQ

-637 LSDIQELS
+637 ISQIEELS
-645 QLADELD
+645 QLADTLD
-652 AEGIVAKFQEL
+652 SEGIVSKFQEL

-669 NRAFL
+669 NRSFL
-674 AESGNIPSNEDK
+674 TETDVDSP
-686 TSEIIRFE
+686 SEIIQFPTE
-694 AELGNISPVANRR
+694 TEETASANRR

>member
-1 MDKSRIKWS
+1 MDKPKIKWS
-10 SSVLVDVFLVNF
+10 PIIVVDVLLVNI

-28 LTCRQLGFNLLE
+28 LTSRQFGFDPLE
-40 QSTPLIVYTSALADA
+40 QPTSLSSVLQNADISSFQHFLGIAAL
-55 SPYPLFFCNAAVVT
+55 VT
-69 IVRVSLLLGF
+69 IVRIGLLLGV
-79 NLYKPMWRHAAA
+79 NIYKPMWQYAAV
-91 QEFRALAMSITLAT
+91 QEFRKLAIATLLATFGLIALAVPLKIAW
-105 VVLIGLSMLLKT
+105 GLFL
-117 AWVLFVI
+117 I
-124 DGFYNFMLIGFTKF
+124 DGFYNFALIGFTKF
-138 SFQILHGSR
+138 SAQLLQR
-147 GKEVFVGDKN
+147 DKRVIN
-157 KPSLGTRIFKPQAGS
+157 TTPRKTKHANGANTQPQL
-172 PSEGVRH
+172 PVRR
-179 SIGVTNLSYPRTKVL
+179 PQTKVL

-201 GIGVLRAL
+201 GIGVLREI
-209 RNHPERG
+209 RNHPEKG
-216 YVPVG
+216 YVPIG
-221 FIDDAPRKVGKSI
+221 FIDDSPRKVGRTV
-234 AGIEVLGTTRDL
+234 AGLEVLGTTRDL
-246 TYIARKREIEEVVIA
+246 TYIAHRRTVNEVVIA

-270 RDIIRQCEYRGCQ
+270 REIIRQCEYRGCQ

-296 RASVNPI
+296 RASVSQI
-303 REVRFEDLLNRSTSH
+303 REVRFEDLLNRSTSQM
-318 SDIAEVSKH
+318 DIAEVSKY

-348 QVAKLNP
+348 QVAKLDP

-368 YFMDIELRESEP
+368 YHTDIELRESEP
-380 ELNRALIIG
+380 ELNRAVIIG
-389 DIRDAAKVS
+389 DIRDNAKVS
-398 QITGK
+398 QIIRK
-403 YKPDIIF
+403 YRPHIIF

-439 IDAAIKHD
+439 IDAAIKHK

-471 VTEKLIQSKANSVL
+471 VTEKLIQCKAKQN
-485 DNSLAGRPRFIAVR
+485 GTRFIAVR

-560 DMGDPIK
+560 DMGEPIK
-567 ILDLAQDLIRL
+567 ILDLAEDLIRL
-578 SGLEVDKDIKI
+578 SGLEVDRDIKI
-589 AFTGLEPGEKL
+589 EFTGLEPGEKL

-617 RIFVASG
+617 RIFVAQ
-624 LETPPTV
+624 LEE
-631 IEERQL
+631 IEERLL
-637 LSDIQELS
+637 LSQIEELS
-645 QLADELD
+645 LLADGLD
-652 AEGIVAKFQEL
+652 ADGIVAKFQEL
-663 VPTYEP
+663 VPTYQP
-669 NRAFL
+669 NRAFIT
-674 AESGNIPSNEDK
+674 ETDTDSG
-686 TSEIIRFE
+686 SEIIQFP
-694 AELGNISPVANRR
+694 AETETASANRR

>member
-1 MDKSRIKWS
+1 MDKPKIKWS
-10 SSVLVDVFLVNF
+10 SLIVVDVILINI
-22 AFLFAY
+22 AFLLAY
-28 LTCRQLGFNLLE
+28 LTSLQFGFDLLGQPMPF
-40 QSTPLIVYTSALADA
+40 STVLQHTDIPAHQHFLGI
-55 SPYPLFFCNAAVVT
+55 AAVVT
-69 IVRVSLLLGF
+69 IVRIGLLLGF
-79 NLYKPMWRHAAA
+79 NLYKPMWQHAAV
-91 QEFRALAMSITLAT
+91 QEFRKLTAAIVLAT
-105 VVLIGLSMLLKT
+105 IGLIGLSMLLEI
-117 AWVLFVI
+117 AWVLFLI
-124 DGFYNFMLIGFTKF
+124 DGFYNFALIGFTKF
-138 SFQILHGSR
+138 SKQIFQKDRRVVVTSSR
-147 GKEVFVGDKN
+147 HPQASDGITRV
-157 KPSLGTRIFKPQAGS
+157 PSLPARKP
-172 PSEGVRH
+172 P
-179 SIGVTNLSYPRTKVL
+179 TKVL

-201 GIGVLRAL
+201 GIGVLREL
-209 RNHPERG
+209 RNHPEKG
-216 YVPVG
+216 YVPIG
-221 FIDDAPRKVGKSI
+221 FIDDASHKIGRTV
-234 AGIEVLGTTRDL
+234 AGLEVLGTTRDL
-246 TYIARKREIEEVVIA
+246 TYITRKREVDEVVIA

-296 RASVNPI
+296 RASVSQI
-303 REVRFEDLLNRSTSH
+303 REVRFEDLLNRSISEMNM
-318 SDIAEVSKH
+318 AEVSKY

-348 QVAKLNP
+348 QVAKLDP
-355 ELLILFGRGENSL
+355 ELLILFGRGENSI
-368 YFMDIELRESEP
+368 YHTDIELREFEP

-389 DIRDAAKVS
+389 DIRDNAKVS
-398 QITGK
+398 QITRK
-403 YKPDIIF
+403 YRPDIIF

-439 IDAAIKHD
+439 IDAAIKHK

-471 VTEKLIQSKANSVL
+471 VTEKLIQCKARQN
-485 DNSLAGRPRFIAVR
+485 GTRFIAVR

-578 SGLEVDKDIKI
+578 SGLEVDRDIKI

-600 YEELLTPQEGVT
+600 YEELLTPKEGVT

-617 RIFVASG
+617 RIFVAQ
-624 LETPPTV
+624 LEE

-637 LSDIQELS
+637 LSQIGELS
-645 QLADELD
+645 ELADALD
-652 AEGIVAKFQEL
+652 AEGIVAKFQDL
-663 VPTYEP
+663 VPTYQP
-669 NRAFL
+669 NRSFIT
-674 AESGNIPSNEDK
+674 ETDTERG
-686 TSEIIRFE
+686 SEIVQFPTE
-694 AELGNISPVANRR
+694 TKTASASRR

>member
-1 MDKSRIKWS
+1 M
-10 SSVLVDVFLVNF
+10 LLVNL
-22 AFLFAY
+22 AFLLAY
-28 LTCRQLGFNLLE
+28 YTCRQLGFNLLAHP
-40 QSTPLIVYTSALADA
+40 TPPSQLLARF
-55 SPYPLFFCNAAVVT
+55 PYVTLAGVVT

-79 NLYKPMWRHAAA
+79 NLYKPMWRYAAV
-91 QEFRALAMSITLAT
+91 QEFRALAAAIGIATAVLAALAFLMN
-105 VVLIGLSMLLKT
+105 V
-117 AWVLFVI
+117 AWMPFLI
-124 DGFYNFMLIGFTKF
+124 DGLYNFALLGFAKF
-138 SFQILHGSR
+138 SFQLIES
-147 GKEVFVGDKN
+147 GKKADRE
-157 KPSLGTRIFKPQAGS
+157 KPRA
-172 PSEGVRH
+172 EGERKFTH
-179 SIGVTNLSYPRTKVL
+179 TKVL

-209 RNHPERG
+209 REHPQKG
-216 YVPVG
+216 YLPVG
-221 FIDDAPRKVGKSI
+221 FIDDDARKIGKTI
-234 AGIEVLGTTRDL
+234 AGLEVLGTTRDL
-246 TYIARKREIEEVVIA
+246 TYIARKREIQEVVIA
-261 IPSAPGGKI
+261 IPSAPGGKV

-283 FKIVPNIH
+283 FRIVPNIH

-296 RASVNPI
+296 RASINHI
-303 REVRFEDLLNRSTSH
+303 REVRFEDLLNRSTSQM
-318 SDIAEVSKH
+318 DIAEVSKY

-348 QVAKLNP
+348 QVAKLAP
-355 ELLILFGRGENSL
+355 ELLMLFGRGENSL
-368 YFMDIELRESEP
+368 YHTDIELRESEP
-380 ELNRALIIG
+380 ELNRAVIIG
-389 DIRDAAKVS
+389 DIRDNSKVS
-398 QITGK
+398 QIIQK
-403 YKPDIIF
+403 YRPHIIF

-439 IDAAIKHD
+439 IDAAIKHR

-471 VTEKLIQSKANSVL
+471 VTEKLIQCKAMQN
-485 DNSLAGRPRFIAVR
+485 GTRFIAVR

-560 DMGDPIK
+560 DMGEPIK

-578 SGLEVDKDIKI
+578 SGLEVDRDIKI

-617 RIFVASG
+617 RIFVAQ
-624 LETPPTV
+624 LEK
-631 IEERQL
+631 IEEHQL
-637 LSDIQELS
+637 LSGIEELS
-645 QLADELD
+645 QLANELD
-652 AEGIVAKFQEL
+652 TGGIVTKFQEL

-669 NRAFL
+669 NRAFITESD
-674 AESGNIPSNEDK
+674 AES
-686 TSEIIRFE
+686 TSEIIQFPMEERE
-694 AELGNISPVANRR
+694 DAAESAMRNIAGK

>member
-1 MDKSRIKWS
+1 MDKPKIKWS
-10 SSVLVDVFLVNF
+10 PIVVVDVLLINI

-28 LTCRQLGFNLLE
+28 LTSRQFGFDPLE
-40 QSTPLIVYTSALADA
+40 QPTSLSAVLQGAEISSFQHFLGIAAL
-55 SPYPLFFCNAAVVT
+55 VT
-69 IVRVSLLLGF
+69 IVRISILLGF
-79 NLYKPMWRHAAA
+79 NVYKPMWQHAAV
-91 QEFRALAMSITLAT
+91 QEFRKLAT
-105 VVLIGLSMLLKT
+105 AILLATFGLIAFAILLKT
-117 AWVLFVI
+117 AWVLFLI
-124 DGFYNFMLIGFTKF
+124 DGFYNFALIGFTKF
-138 SFQILHGSR
+138 SAQLLQR
-147 GKEVFVGDKN
+147 DKRVVN
-157 KPSLGTRIFKPQAGS
+157 TGPRKIKHLNTRNTQSHLPARKPP
-172 PSEGVRH
+172 
-179 SIGVTNLSYPRTKVL
+179 TKVL

-201 GIGVLRAL
+201 GIGVLREI
-209 RNHPERG
+209 RNHPEKG
-216 YVPVG
+216 YIPIG
-221 FIDDAPRKVGKSI
+221 FIDDSPRKVGRTV
-234 AGIEVLGTTRDL
+234 AGLEVLGNTRDL
-246 TYIARKREIEEVVIA
+246 TYITHKRMIDEVVIA

-270 RDIIRQCEYRGCQ
+270 REIIRQCEYRGCQ

-296 RASVNPI
+296 RASVSQI
-303 REVRFEDLLNRSTSH
+303 REVRFEDLLNRSTSQM
-318 SDIAEVSKH
+318 DIAEVSKY

-368 YFMDIELRESEP
+368 YHTDIELRESEP
-380 ELNRALIIG
+380 ELNRAVIIG
-389 DIRDAAKVS
+389 DIRDNAKVS
-398 QITGK
+398 QITRK
-403 YKPDIIF
+403 YRPHIIF

-439 IDAAIKHD
+439 IEAAIKHN

-471 VTEKLIQSKANSVL
+471 VTEKLIQCKAKQN
-485 DNSLAGRPRFIAVR
+485 GTRFIAVR

-560 DMGDPIK
+560 DMGEPIK
-567 ILDLAQDLIRL
+567 ILDLAEDLIRL
-578 SGLEVDKDIKI
+578 SGLEVDRDIKI
-589 AFTGLEPGEKL
+589 EFTGLEPGEKL

-617 RIFVASG
+617 RIFVAQ
-624 LETPPTV
+624 LEE
-631 IEERQL
+631 IEERLL
-637 LSDIQELS
+637 LSQIGELS
-645 QLADELD
+645 TLADALH

-663 VPTYEP
+663 VPTYQP
-669 NRAFL
+669 NRAFITDTDTD
-674 AESGNIPSNEDK
+674 SG
-686 TSEIIRFE
+686 SEIIQFP
-694 AELGNISPVANRR
+694 AETKTASANRR

>member
-1 MDKSRIKWS
+1 MDKPKIKWS
-10 SSVLVDVFLVNF
+10 STILIDAVLVNL
-22 AFLFAY
+22 ALLFAY
-28 LTCRQLGFNLLE
+28 LTSRQFGFDLLKQPIPFSSLLPNVDIAPYQYFLGIA
-40 QSTPLIVYTSALADA
+40 T
-55 SPYPLFFCNAAVVT
+55 VVT
-69 IVRVSLLLGF
+69 IIRIGMLLGF
-79 NLYKPMWRHAAA
+79 NLYKPMWQHASVR
-91 QEFRALAMSITLAT
+91 EFRTLATAITLAT
-105 VVLIGLSMLLKT
+105 VGLIGVSILMKI
-117 AWVLFVI
+117 AWVLFLI
-124 DGFYNFMLIGFTKF
+124 DGLYNFALIGFTKF
-138 SFQILHGSR
+138 SARILQEDHS
-147 GKEVFVGDKN
+147 VTDTSSQSHAVVKN
-157 KPSLGTRIFKPQAGS
+157 KTGMAAQLPPRRPS
-172 PSEGVRH
+172 
-179 SIGVTNLSYPRTKVL
+179 TKVL

-209 RNHPERG
+209 RNHPQKG

-221 FIDDAPRKVGKSI
+221 FIDDAPHKVGRSV
-234 AGIEVLGTTRDL
+234 AGLEVLGTTRDL
-246 TYIARKREIEEVVIA
+246 TYIARKREIGEVVIA

-296 RASVNPI
+296 RASVNQI
-303 REVRFEDLLNRSTSH
+303 REVRYEDLLNRSTSQM
-318 SDIAEVSKH
+318 DIAEVSKY

-368 YFMDIELRESEP
+368 YHTDIELRESEP
-380 ELNRALIIG
+380 ELNRAVIIG
-389 DIRDAAKVS
+389 DIRDNAKVS
-398 QITGK
+398 QITRK
-403 YKPDIIF
+403 YRPHIIF

-439 IDAAIKHD
+439 IDAAIKHE

-471 VTEKLIQSKANSVL
+471 VTEKLIQCKAKQN
-485 DNSLAGRPRFIAVR
+485 GTRFIAVR

-560 DMGDPIK
+560 DMGEPIK
-567 ILDLAQDLIRL
+567 ILDLAEDLIRL
-578 SGLEVDKDIKI
+578 SGLEVDRDIKI

-617 RIFVASG
+617 RIFVAQ
-624 LETPPTV
+624 LEE

-637 LSDIQELS
+637 LSQIEALS
-645 QLADELD
+645 RLSDTLD
-652 AEGIVAKFQEL
+652 TEGIISTFQEL
-663 VPTYEP
+663 VPTYQP

-674 AESGNIPSNEDK
+674 TENDTDSA
-686 TSEIIRFE
+686 SEIIQFPTE
-694 AELGNISPVANRR
+694 TKTASANRR

>member
-1 MDKSRIKWS
+1 MDKPKIKWS
-10 SSVLVDVFLVNF
+10 FTIVVDVLLVNL

-28 LTCRQLGFNLLE
+28 LTGRQLGFDFLE
-40 QSTPLIVYTSALADA
+40 HATGLSTILQSVDI
-55 SPYPLFFCNAAVVT
+55 SPFQPQHITGFGIAAAVT
-69 IVRVSLLLGF
+69 IVRVGLLLTF
-79 NLYKPMWRHAAA
+79 NLYKPIWQYAAA
-91 QEFRALAMSITLAT
+91 KEFRALATAIILAT
-105 VVLIGLSMLLKT
+105 VGLIGLSMLLKI
-117 AWVLFVI
+117 AWVLFLI
-124 DGFYNFMLIGFTKF
+124 DGFYNFALIGFTKF
-138 SFQILHGSR
+138 SAQIFQRDKGTIHRRPQSNKGVIGLH
-147 GKEVFVGDKN
+147 
-157 KPSLGTRIFKPQAGS
+157 AGS
-172 PSEGVRH
+172 QPSMQK
-179 SIGVTNLSYPRTKVL
+179 PPTKVL

-209 RNHPERG
+209 RNHPEKG
-216 YVPVG
+216 YVPIG
-221 FIDDAPRKVGKSI
+221 FIDDAPHKVGRSV
-234 AGIEVLGTTRDL
+234 AGLEVLGTTRDL
-246 TYIARKREIEEVVIA
+246 TYIARKREIDEVVIA

-270 RDIIRQCEYRGCQ
+270 RDIIRQCEYRDCQ

-296 RASVNPI
+296 RASVSQI
-303 REVRFEDLLNRSTSH
+303 REVRFEDLLKRSTSQM
-318 SDIAEVSKH
+318 DLAEVSKY

-348 QVAKLNP
+348 QVAKLDP

-368 YFMDIELRESEP
+368 YHTDIELRESEP
-380 ELNRALIIG
+380 YINRALVIG
-389 DIRDAAKVS
+389 DIRDNAKVS
-398 QITGK
+398 QVTRK
-403 YKPDIIF
+403 YRPDIIF

-439 IDAAIKHD
+439 INAAIEHE

-471 VTEKLIQSKANSVL
+471 VTEKLVQCKAKQN
-485 DNSLAGRPRFIAVR
+485 RTRFIAVR

-509 VLPNF
+509 VIPNF

-551 GNGGEILML
+551 GNDGEILML
-560 DMGDPIK
+560 DMGEPIK

-578 SGLEVDKDIKI
+578 SGLEVDTDIKI
-589 AFTGLEPGEKL
+589 EFTGLEPGEKL

-617 RIFVASG
+617 RIFVAQ
-624 LETPPTV
+624 LEQ
-631 IEERQL
+631 IAERQL
-637 LSDIQELS
+637 LSQIEELS
-645 QLADELD
+645 QLADALD
-652 AEGIVAKFQEL
+652 SEGIVTKFQEL
-663 VPTYEP
+663 VPTYQP

-674 AESGNIPSNEDK
+674 TENDEDSA
-686 TSEIIRFE
+686 SEIIQFPTETE
-694 AELGNISPVANRR
+694 AETVRASRR